1 MFVPRFLGQLRG
13 GGSRR
18 QGAPVR
24 KPLRFRPGLEL
35 LECRLT
41 PATADVTASVVFGN
55 LTITDNAATS
65 QLRLSQPAA
74 DEITIT
80 PDGGTTINGRAG
92 PVTFFGLTGNLN
104 VNLGAGIDTLTF
116 DLSQHDISVGNVSIT
131 GNTGAK
137 AVVTD
142 TFTDTARST
151 HTLNVRGNYK
161 EIFGNGNQF
170 TRLNQFNVSGNLTID
185 HANGDAFVFLG
196 VDRANLGRQ
205 FNSVAGDLT
214 VANVTA
220 SGAAAS
226 GSDVNALEETNV
238 GGDLTADMGR
248 GDARTGF
255 GGWTSVGSQSNQPV
269 TVGGNVT
276 ITARTGLLAGGD
288 FANDGEEVQNAQV
301 GGDVTM
307 DLGSGVGNTALF
319 GGGTADFFTSASA
332 VTVTGRGAH
341 DAVTVGPSFVLG
353 DLAVSLTGH
362 GGNAV
367 AVDAA
372 FAGDLA
378 VSLTGK
384 GGGNTIAVDSVFVDG
399 DTSLLAAGGSN
410 SIAIDNQDPGSAFG
424 GRVDIA
430 MMGTDNLLA
439 INSKG
444 KLGGIHGGT
453 AQTTFDGEV
462 SANLGA
468 GNGTLVLA
476 EVGEVVFETAAR
488 FNGGPGQNT
497 ALVNGANV
505 EALQGDPTLVN
516 FS

>member
-1 MFVPRFLGQLRG
+1 MSIRSFLGQLLG
-13 GGSRR
+13 GDSRR
-18 QGAPVR
+18 QGAVVR
-24 KPLRFRPGLEL
+24 KPLRFRPALEV
-35 LECRLT
+35 LERRLA

-65 QLRLSQPAA
+65 QLTLSQSAA
-74 DEITIT
+74 GEITIT
-80 PDGGTTINGRAG
+80 PDDGTTINGRAG
-92 PVTFFGLTGNLN
+92 PVTMVGVTGNLN

-116 DLSQHDISVGNVSIT
+116 DLSQHDIRVGNVSIT

-142 TFTDTARST
+142 TAGTT
-151 HTLNVRGNYK
+151 HTLNVHGNYK
-161 EIFGNGNQF
+161 ETFGNGNQF
-170 TRLNQFNVSGNLTID
+170 TALNQFNVSGNLTID
-185 HANGDAFVFLG
+185 HADGDSFVFLG
-196 VDRANLGRQ
+196 VARANLGRQ

-248 GDARTGF
+248 GDVGTGF

-276 ITARTGLLAGGD
+276 LTARTGLLAGGD

-307 DLGSGVGNTALF
+307 DLGSGVGNAALF

-341 DAVTVGPSFVLG
+341 DAVTVGPSFVL
-353 DLAVSLTGH
+353 
-362 GGNAV
+362 
-367 AVDAA
+367 
-372 FAGDLA
+372 GDLA

-462 SANLGA
+462 SAKLGA

-476 EVGEVVFETAAR
+476 EVGEVVFETAAT